1 MIKERLNTFD
11 IAKGFGIILVVVG
24 HTATHIGL
32 EKVIYQFHM
41 PLFFILSGVFF
52 KEKNTQFPQAF
63 IINKLRRLYIPYV
76 LNGLGLFFVF
86 LGISCVVLGDVG
98 WSFLGGLK
106 YMVLII
112 FGIGSSP
119 LGGAFWFLRA
129 LFIVCLLFSLLN
141 WQINKIKTNY
151 NKSFILFGF
160 VFLFLIMGYY
170 TNLPYNISSSFV
182 ALFFYYI
189 GYLYE
194 KNKEKIKMKWSY
206 FITAFICVI
215 GFSFINKVDMAYNTY
230 TYFSLFILTSICGSY
245 TILFVSEKVNRNSIL
260 EYIGKKSLSIMMFHF
275 LSFLI
280 VNVIIVYVYDLPIN
294 RILEYPTIKDYNW
307 WWLLFLFVG
316 VFLSILIDEIILVL
330 KSFSPPYFAVNYWFE
345 KN

>member
-32 EKVIYQFHM
+32 EKVICQFHM

-52 KEKNTQFPQAF
+52 KEKNMQFPQAF
-63 IINKLRRLYIPYV
+63 MINKLRRLYIPYV

-129 LFIVCLLFSLLN
+129 LFMVCLLFSLLN

-151 NKSFILFGF
+151 NKS
-160 VFLFLIMGYY
+160 
-170 TNLPYNISSSFV
+170 SSFV
-182 ALFFYYI
+182 ELFFYYI
-189 GYLYE
+189 GYLYA
-194 KNKEKIKMKWSY
+194 KNKEEIKMKWSY
-206 FITAFICVI
+206 FIPAFICVI

-275 LSFLI
+275 LSFLM
-280 VNVIIVYVYDLPIN
+280 VNVIIVYVYDLQIN
-294 RILEYPTIKDYNW
+294 RILEYPTIKEYRW
-307 WWLLFLFVG
+307 WWLLFLFVD

-345 KN
+345 KLNKKYN